1 MNSERLQ
8 LKGHISEL
16 KQKKRE
22 LEIQISGH
30 VAQIRVLIPTFIEP
44 ADINSENVLM
54 TADQMHDKVEELKEI
69 NRKLK
74 DAEAQL

>member
-22 LEIQISGH
+22 MEIQISGH
-30 VAQIRVLIPTFIEP
+30 VAQIRVLIPTFIDP

-54 TADQMHDKVEELKEI
+54 TADQMHDKVEELKEL